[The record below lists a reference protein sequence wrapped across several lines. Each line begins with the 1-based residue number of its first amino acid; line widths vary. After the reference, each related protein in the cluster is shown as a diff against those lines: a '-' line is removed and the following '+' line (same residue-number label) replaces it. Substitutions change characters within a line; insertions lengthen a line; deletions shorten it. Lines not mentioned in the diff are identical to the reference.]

1 MVENDVPRL
10 ERSIKAR
17 ERELQEKIATQKQI
31 QHYIEQLSNPF
42 GFLNK
47 AVKTIEDRIHVQEA
61 EELKAEQKGE
71 YPTAFKKEKELEQIF
86 DQKAK
91 AIAAAYNY

>member
-61 EELKAEQKGE
+61 EELKYEQKGE

-86 DQKAK
+86 D
-91 AIAAAYNY
+91 